1 MNFTLNI
8 SKKIKRREGSQS
20 IPKADYSKERQAPT
34 ISKFGSSAIIGF
46 PVDR

>member
-1 MNFTLNI
+1 MSFTSHI
-8 SKKIKRREGSQS
+8 YKKTKGREGSQS